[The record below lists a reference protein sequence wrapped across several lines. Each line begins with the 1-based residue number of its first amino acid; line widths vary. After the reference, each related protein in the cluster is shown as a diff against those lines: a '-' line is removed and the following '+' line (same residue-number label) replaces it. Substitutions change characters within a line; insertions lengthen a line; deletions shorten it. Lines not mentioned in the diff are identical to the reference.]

1 MLDIIIMLRNDFHLG
16 GDQEGGIE
24 SNSKLTN
31 EVDISRLQV
40 LKELGGAWL
49 SDCTEI
55 GYELTFGHSNTIVN
69 DFDDLSVFV
78 VLNLNLQFSLIS

>member
-1 MLDIIIMLRNDFHLG
+1 MLDIVIMFRNDFHFG

-24 SNSKLTN
+24 SNAKLTN

-55 GYELTFGHSNTIVN
+55 GYELTFGHSDTVVD

>member
-40 LKELGGAWL
+40 LKEFGGA
-49 SDCTEI
+49 
-55 GYELTFGHSNTIVN
+55 
-69 DFDDLSVFV
+69 
-78 VLNLNLQFSLIS
+78 